1 MTYTLNISN
10 DPHGLI
16 LTLIAVSTV
25 FCCLLVLWGVYS
37 LMGSLLSPK
46 KEKTELKL
54 DTKAD
59 EVEEVAIA
67 IAVAYALEEAKND
80 KEITFSPTDNTG
92 WKDPSANFRHQP
104 NRL

>member
-1 MTYTLNISN
+1 MTYPLNISN

-37 LMGSLLSPK
+37 LMGHLFSKK
-46 KEKTELKL
+46 KEKAELKT
-54 DTKAD
+54 DNKAD
-59 EVEEVAIA
+59 DSVEVAIA
-67 IAVAYALEEAKND
+67 IAAVYALEKTKND
-80 KEITFSPTDNTG
+80 REITFSSTANTE
-92 WKDPSANFRHQP
+92 WNAPSANFRHQP